1 MRAKMVSEAQR
12 RWLRLEA
19 SPLDST
25 TPWLQLGFAWTTF
38 VTTAG
43 VYQVPATLLGGHC
56 DNATVPC
63 SISDELGLGPAL
75 QGWLPASFLLCKGIL
90 ALPAGL
96 ALHRFGARFCIAV
109 GIVML
114 AASTTLFAFA
124 SSFEMLILLYLAF
137 GVSYSLAGLTP
148 LVIFTNGWFG
158 RSKKALSIGLLVT
171 GFSAAGVLWPSL
183 VASVAEAH
191 GWRVAATLLPAAA
204 TCLALPVAIC
214 LLQDGS
220 SAAKEADEAAARAPA
235 MAAMDDAP
243 TPTVELAS
251 SSTTTARADEAA
263 GRQQRRARALSF
275 ASSAWPE
282 WASDPV
288 VWHLAAM
295 SFEVL
300 YIVNAVQ
307 HLLVLFLCSEE
318 VGFSLSAAGRYTW
331 TEPGTQCLERPAAA
345 SPRCS
350 SHAVPCAL
358 CRYSSLIFA
367 LSLVGKVAFGATEV
381 WLWRLPRQRRAVAM
395 LGCALLPVG
404 SALTLQPAPGGLLNL
419 QAASTHL
426 QLACFSVCFGLGYGC
441 SFTLVQSRA
450 AALYGQIDGF
460 PKLQSSLAVAQYL
473 GSFCGVLVTAQLR
486 QATGS
491 FVRGWAILVLLG
503 LLVCVHCWRVCA
515 PRR

>member
-318 VGFSLSAAGRYTW
+318 VGFSLSAAGRY
-331 TEPGTQCLERPAAA
+331 
-345 SPRCS
+345 
-350 SHAVPCAL
+350 
-358 CRYSSLIFA
+358 SSLIFA

>member
-191 GWRVAATLLPAAA
+191 GWRVAATLLPA
-204 TCLALPVAIC
+204 
-214 LLQDGS
+214 
-220 SAAKEADEAAARAPA
+220 PA

-318 VGFSLSAAGRYTW
+318 VGFSLSAAG
-331 TEPGTQCLERPAAA
+331 
-345 SPRCS
+345 
-350 SHAVPCAL
+350 
-358 CRYSSLIFA
+358 RYSSLIFA